1 MTTKAKILTAF
12 CLLCSVGVHAQQT
25 GDVFQGMFARAQQF
39 AATYPQEKTY
49 LHLDNNSYYQGDTI
63 WYKAYVVQAESN
75 QPTQISKP
83 LYVELLD
90 PLGNTVSRQIAEI
103 KDGYA
108 IGQIPLTNSFFS
120 GYFELRAYT
129 KWMLSAPE
137 PQYYSRVLP
146 IYRKMIGDKAEKRQ
160 IAEYNLEGGMQK
172 RPKEKKEAKFS
183 MRFFPEGG
191 RLVKGIPC
199 TVAFETVATDSG
211 SVNAEGSL
219 YIGEERQPIKALH
232 DGIGTFRY
240 TPSGDKAFVRMI
252 YKGEEYQFELP
263 KAEEQGIT
271 LAATNSKDYID
282 VQVIRNLAAGSEA
295 NTAGA
300 TASSSCAVFFFAH
313 GFPILYQK
321 VDFKNQDIARFR
333 VSSSQL
339 PAGIN
344 RIALISSQGK
354 VMADR
359 FCFVYPKDTLSLEAH
374 TDTLVYRPFQKVT
387 YQIQAKDQNGNPLR
401 NATLSVSVRDAL
413 ESDNQQYGDNI
424 MTDLL
429 LTSDLKGYIP
439 NPAYYFIDRKPIRQ
453 RLLDNL
459 LLVKG
464 WRRYDVEQEI
474 SSASYTPKYLPELK
488 LTLHGRVKSLFGK
501 PQKGIGVSVL
511 AKKDSVVV
519 AGNTNAD
526 DEGYFNMSLNMFEG
540 EMDSY
545 IQTRRQG
552 KELNRWTN
560 VSIFRNFEPQPRTLA
575 YYETHPLWY
584 KPQVNTQQL
593 EEVDAAYKEQ
603 MSKDAIM
610 LGEVTV
616 KAKKKGNKQKETE
629 HFERRIF
636 GFYDVSRFIDKIRDE
651 GKDVSLLENL
661 LPQIDKNIHIEVSDS
676 SHGDTINGTDR
687 TYMYGS
693 IPITFYVNGKVLDEN
708 FFRKDLDAIKSILI
722 YEDNTLSNKEVYT
735 MDKNFQVKRDQ
746 LKDTWS
752 GDVIHAENGLEN
764 QKAGIVC
771 SVQMSEDWNPEK
783 TYKTHRGIRHTM
795 LQGYNHPST
804 FYSPVY
810 RDLNSF
816 DPTDKRRTLYW
827 NPSVTTDENGKAI
840 VECYNSSSTAAVS
853 LNAAMLQGGL
863 TGYID
868 TAK

>member
-39 AATYPQEKTY
+39 AATYPQEKAY

-172 RPKEKKEAKFS
+172 RPKEKKEAQFS

-211 SVNAEGSL
+211 SVNAEGTL

-240 TPSGDKAFVRMI
+240 TPSGDKAFARMI

-282 VQVIRNLAAGSEA
+282 VQVIRNLAAGSEG

-344 RIALISSQGK
+344 HIALISSQGK

-459 LLVKG
+459 LLVK
-464 WRRYDVEQEI
+464 D
-474 SSASYTPKYLPELK
+474 
-488 LTLHGRVKSLFGK
+488 
-501 PQKGIGVSVL
+501 
-511 AKKDSVVV
+511 
-519 AGNTNAD
+519 
-526 DEGYFNMSLNMFEG
+526 G
-540 EMDSY
+540 EDM
-545 IQTRRQG
+545 
-552 KELNRWTN
+552 
-560 VSIFRNFEPQPRTLA
+560 
-575 YYETHPLWY
+575 
-584 KPQVNTQQL
+584 
-593 EEVDAAYKEQ
+593 
-603 MSKDAIM
+603 M
-610 LGEVTV
+610 
-616 KAKKKGNKQKETE
+616 
-629 HFERRIF
+629 
-636 GFYDVSRFIDKIRDE
+636 
-651 GKDVSLLENL
+651 
-661 LPQIDKNIHIEVSDS
+661 
-676 SHGDTINGTDR
+676 
-687 TYMYGS
+687 
-693 IPITFYVNGKVLDEN
+693 
-708 FFRKDLDAIKSILI
+708 
-722 YEDNTLSNKEVYT
+722 
-735 MDKNFQVKRDQ
+735 
-746 LKDTWS
+746 
-752 GDVIHAENGLEN
+752 
-764 QKAGIVC
+764 
-771 SVQMSEDWNPEK
+771 
-783 TYKTHRGIRHTM
+783 
-795 LQGYNHPST
+795 
-804 FYSPVY
+804 
-810 RDLNSF
+810 
-816 DPTDKRRTLYW
+816 
-827 NPSVTTDENGKAI
+827 
-840 VECYNSSSTAAVS
+840 
-853 LNAAMLQGGL
+853 
-863 TGYID
+863 
-868 TAK
+868 